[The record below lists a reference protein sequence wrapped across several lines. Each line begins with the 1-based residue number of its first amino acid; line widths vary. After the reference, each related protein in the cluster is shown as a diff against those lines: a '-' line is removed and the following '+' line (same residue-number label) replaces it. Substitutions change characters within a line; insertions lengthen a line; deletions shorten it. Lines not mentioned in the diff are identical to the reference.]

1 LNSFSKEYALTLG
14 GYNGEYSPELTLS
27 GYWIDLKQNKKK
39 SNYQYT
45 IGLSSL
51 RSSSVTYTTQTTSIF
66 YFSYYL
72 LIFVTIFFLNNSLI
86 FLNNPADAI
95 LTLSSTFLSVPW
107 DVLKRMINDWNSKY
121 SMDC

>member
-27 GYWIDLKQNKKK
+27 EYWIDLKQNKKK

-66 YFSYYL
+66 ILDFSFYFTC
-72 LIFVTIFFLNNSLI
+72 LIVFIHFSLKYFF
-86 FLNNPADAI
+86 
-95 LTLSSTFLSVPW
+95 
-107 DVLKRMINDWNSKY
+107 
-121 SMDC
+121 